1 MAIYSINTQSLI
13 RNSSKSTV
21 FNTRS
26 CMQTCFHN
34 IFTSSSPSLS
44 SNSLSLFPL
53 SLCFSSTVFLG
64 WMGKSNRH
72 KGWILTKIKLAI
84 GIDQI
89 SLSIKNAV
97 WLFLIEFCRFH
108 TSFFISNWVLCV
120 YSVFVYFQNSYDSML
135 KFWQVKATE
144 LATPEEVRWDRQKNG
159 A

>member
-1 MAIYSINTQSLI
+1 MKAPDGNRSLPSVTNLPLGHQGILNGFRQQILPMAIYSINTQSLI

-97 WLFLIEFCRFH
+97 WLFLIEFCRSRTFLL
-108 TSFFISNWVLCV
+108 I
-120 YSVFVYFQNSYDSML
+120 
-135 KFWQVKATE
+135 
-144 LATPEEVRWDRQKNG
+144 
-159 A
+159 